1 MLALIPAALKAH
13 ANGLVELA
21 IGLGIL
27 GTAVLILIGGFWL
40 RRRDFAFCAG
50 IFAGCAAVLFRLASH
65 DPRLGLPGKLF
76 LVIALMVG
84 ATAFLRALFGPP
96 SSSSPPSPKAASND
110 NAPRP
115 DLSRIR
121 VRKRRKRSDSAE

>member
-1 MLALIPAALKAH
+1 MLALIPPVLKAH

-27 GTAVLILIGGFWL
+27 STSVLTLIVGFWL
-40 RRRDFAFCAG
+40 RRRDFAFCASL
-50 IFAGCAAVLFRLASH
+50 FAGLAALLFRLASH

-76 LVIALMVG
+76 LVTALLVAAIAL
-84 ATAFLRALFGPP
+84 LRAFFGPI
-96 SSSSPPSPKAASND
+96 SSSSPPSSKSAHHQD
-110 NAPRP
+110 APRP

-121 VRKRRKRSDSAE
+121 VRKRRKRSDSRE